1 MYESRILW
9 NLMLPLKY
17 LFKGKFMNAF
27 RLMMHNHV
35 WVSKR
40 PAEVLDKS
48 VRSEAS
54 GGFVNSRGRN
64 RRLLWCLESGL
75 KAMPFGGEQVLQH
88 LRSFTRLGGV
98 STARLLGE
106 PGLVWQVPGTSGKQG
121 TAFGLTLAH
130 QQDQAVAVSPRSM
143 NKGFCGTWCEEW
155 GQTGAAMVPLL
166 APSAVSWGERSAPVV
181 STTPNQI

>member
-1 MYESRILW
+1 
-9 NLMLPLKY
+9 
-17 LFKGKFMNAF
+17 MNVF

-54 GGFVNSRGRN
+54 GVFVNSRGRN
-64 RRLLWCLESGL
+64 RRLLRCLESGL
-75 KAMPFGGEQVLQH
+75 KAMPFGAEQVLQH

-106 PGLVWQVPGTSGKQG
+106 LGLVGQVPGTSGKQ
-121 TAFGLTLAH
+121 AFGLTLAH
-130 QQDQAVAVSPRSM
+130 QQDQAVAASPRSM
-143 NKGFCGTWCEEW
+143 SKGSCGTWCEEW

-166 APSAVSWGERSAPVV
+166 APGAVSWGERSAPVV
-181 STTPNQI
+181 STTRKQI